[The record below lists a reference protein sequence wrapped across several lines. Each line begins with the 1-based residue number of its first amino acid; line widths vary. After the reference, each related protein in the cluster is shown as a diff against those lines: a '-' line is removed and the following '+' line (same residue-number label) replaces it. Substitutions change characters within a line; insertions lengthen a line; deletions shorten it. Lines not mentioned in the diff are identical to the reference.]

1 VELLA
6 IKKINWKANTK
17 LKREKQCNS
26 FSQKPSANIWSCW
39 CGHHKKKLEKK
50 LEKNSTWFLALAQ
63 CNGVKL
69 LMWPSIV
76 ADTSVGW
83 LFWCRVN
90 ICSTHVTSPIW
101 VDDTEPC
108 HSTAP
113 HACMDIYIYVYTNM
127 HACMY
132 IYMKYIYKYIQVY
145 VVHYMHIDIVF
156 SCTYTYIHVNMY
168 IYMGICVCAHIC
180 INMMHVGRY
189 PLWSS
194 KLQCVAVC
202 CSVLQC
208 VAVCRSVLQCV
219 AVCCSVQQ
227 CVAVCCGVLRCVACV
242 AVYCSVLQPRV

>member
-1 VELLA
+1 MWSSQ
-6 IKKINWKANTK
+6 KKI
-17 LKREKQCNS
+17 
-26 FSQKPSANIWSCW
+26 
-39 CGHHKKKLEKK
+39 GKKIGKK
-50 LEKNSTWFLALAQ
+50 FYLVF
-63 CNGVKL
+63 G
-69 LMWPSIV
+69 
-76 ADTSVGW
+76 
-83 LFWCRVN
+83 
-90 ICSTHVTSPIW
+90 TSPVQWCETAHVAINRGRHQCG
-101 VDDTEPC
+101 VTILVPC
-108 HSTAP
+108 QHLL
-113 HACMDIYIYVYTNM
+113 HARHVPDLSRWHRTVSLNGTTCMYGYIYICIHEYARV
-127 HACMY
+127 HVH
-132 IYMKYIYKYIQVY
+132 IHEIHIQVY
-145 VVHYMHIDIVF
+145 TSICCALHAYRYCI
-156 SCTYTYIHVNMY
+156 NMY